1 VEFKEQK
8 VEFMENL
15 SPVEMTKKIE
25 QAGRTCYK
33 SEGNVKKNTAEEF
46 VRMIISNGHESVL
59 EHGLLSVKL
68 TTNRAI
74 ANELVRHRI
83 ASYSQESTR
92 YVNYGKRNG
101 FSFISQN
108 YSKISEENKNTV
120 KDILSQTMEIIEESY
135 DLIFKLTKSTDI
147 ARDILPLGLSS
158 DISVSM
164 NLRSWR
170 HFFKLRLEKV
180 AHPMIRDLARKILDM
195 FREKGYSIF
204 FEDVK

>member
-1 VEFKEQK
+1 MEFKEQK

-33 SEGNVKKNTAEEF
+33 SEGNVKKNSAEEF

>member
-1 VEFKEQK
+1 MEFKEQK
-8 VEFMENL
+8 VEFMKNL

-33 SEGNVKKNTAEEF
+33 SDGSVKKNTTEEF
-46 VRMIISNGHESVL
+46 IRMIISNGHESVL

-92 YVNYGKRNG
+92 YVNYGKRNE
-101 FSFISQN
+101 FFFISQN

-180 AHPMIRDLARKILDM
+180 AHPMIRDLARKILDI

>member
-1 VEFKEQK
+1 MEFKEQK

-33 SEGNVKKNTAEEF
+33 SEGNVKKNSAEEF

-120 KDILSQTMEIIEESY
+120 KDILSQAMEVIEESY

>member
-1 VEFKEQK
+1 MEFKEQK

-33 SEGNVKKNTAEEF
+33 SEGNVKKNSAEEF

-120 KDILSQTMEIIEESY
+120 KDILSQAMEVIEESY
-135 DLIFKLTKSTDI
+135 DLIFKVTKSTDI